1 MNGLTFTVP
10 GEPTGKE
17 RPKFSTINGHVR
29 AITPKRTVSYENFVK
44 LAYSQAYP
52 GRVPFEKDVP
62 LLVTI
67 KAYFKMPASAS
78 KKKRQAMLEGRIKPT
93 KKPDC
98 DNIAKSVLDALNGI
112 AYYDDSQVV
121 TVTVEKLYSETPRV
135 EVEMEVFNDAG

>member
-29 AITPKRTVSYENFVK
+29 AITPKRTVSYENLVK
-44 LAYSQAYP
+44 LSFGQAYP
-52 GRVPFEKDVP
+52 GAKPIEKDVP

-67 KAYFKMPASAS
+67 TVFFKIPASVS
-78 KKKRQAMLEGRIKPT
+78 KKKRQEMLEDRIKPT

-112 AYYDDSQVV
+112 AYYDDAQVV
-121 TVTVEKLYSETPRV
+121 TLTVDKLYSETPRV
-135 EVEMEVFNDAG
+135 EVEITEEMSL